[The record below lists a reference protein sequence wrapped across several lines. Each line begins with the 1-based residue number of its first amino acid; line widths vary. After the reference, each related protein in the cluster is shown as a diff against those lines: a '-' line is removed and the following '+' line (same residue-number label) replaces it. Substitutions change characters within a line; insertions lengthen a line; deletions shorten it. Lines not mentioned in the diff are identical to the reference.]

1 MRVFSLFLPIDF
13 LILFLIWANRIVS
26 PRTVHYLSIS
36 RMDCIISDRS
46 FILVVD
52 DDAAHAESVRQLLL
66 AHRYS
71 VEVETDPGTALRR
84 AEANPPAILV
94 LDLNMPGMSGVELL
108 EKLVQVNHSTKAI
121 VVSGEQAH
129 TTMSPLLRLGAYD
142 FIGKPFAPDRLL
154 RSVGH
159 ALEQWQLEQDHNA
172 MKLREERTN
181 ELNRFL
187 LDAFPDLLYMLDG
200 DGNFTFINNR
210 LEYVFETDRGAL
222 AGRSWQTLFSDP
234 ELRKRLQN
242 QINERREGSRKTR
255 QLEFEV
261 RSRTGGTVL
270 IQCSARGLYRPGP
283 GSAADRFVG
292 TYGVLQDVTDARQ
305 ARREQL
311 QSQRKFQALVMESPD
326 AVFISRTD
334 SGDVLEAN
342 DIFRG
347 WQAGD
352 SNTDHFLWPSQA
364 ARDEFIDAL
373 RRSPEHLSLSVER
386 LLEGDSH
393 YLEIN
398 ARLLELE
405 DVDCMLATVRDRSR
419 ERQAELQQQEL
430 QFQLQ
435 QAGKMEALGQLAGG
449 IAHDFNNILA
459 SIIGYAELVL
469 TSRHRL
475 DDTKIDGYLREVV
488 TAGHR
493 ARDLISQMLT
503 FTRASRGE
511 PRPLDIGEAIE
522 DVSRM
527 LRAAIPSTIRI
538 ETIIAP
544 GLRAV
549 RLDAMQFQQVIMN
562 LMINARDS
570 ITGTGR
576 ITLRLDEADSCP
588 DCQICGER
596 LSGRHVAVSVEDTGH
611 GIKTDD
617 LLHIFEMYFTTREP
631 GKGTGIGLW
640 LVDGMVHTAGGH
652 LSVDSAPGQGTRFT
666 LHLPF
671 EPEAKPPAIAP
682 TSTGRVGGRIV
693 VVDDEVTVSSFL
705 GEILRHSGYETVVFN
720 ESPKA
725 LDYLVQHLDD
735 VALLLTDQAMPMLSG
750 LDLAQF
756 VKGRRPE
763 LPVVLI
769 TGFSQAHDARK
780 IEEIG
785 VDHYLIKPFGIETL
799 LEVVR
804 SATLGKTPP
813 FAQQVDVGGI
823 T

>member
-1 MRVFSLFLPIDF
+1 
-13 LILFLIWANRIVS
+13 
-26 PRTVHYLSIS
+26 
-36 RMDCIISDRS
+36 MDRIISDRS
-46 FILVVD
+46 FIFVVD
-52 DDAAHAESVRQLLL
+52 DDAAHAESVRQLLM
-66 AHRYS
+66 AHQHS
-71 VEVETDPGTALRR
+71 VLVETDPVVALRR
-84 AEANPPAILV
+84 AQNDPPAILV
-94 LDLNMPGMSGVELL
+94 LDLNMPGMTGVELL
-108 EKLVQVNHSTKAI
+108 EALVQVNRSTKAI

-129 TTMSPLLRLGAYD
+129 TTVSPLLRLGAYD
-142 FIGKPFAPDRLL
+142 FISKPFIPDQLV
-154 RSVGH
+154 RSVSR
-159 ALEQWQLEQDHNA
+159 ALEQWQLERSHSA
-172 MKLREERTN
+172 MQLREERTN

-187 LDAFPDLLYMLDG
+187 LDAFPDLLYMLDK
-200 DGNFTFINNR
+200 DGNFSFINNQ
-210 LEYVFETDRGAL
+210 LEYVFEADRQAL
-222 AGRSWQTLFSDP
+222 AGQSWQTLFTDSA
-234 ELRKRLQN
+234 LRERLQN
-242 QINERREGSRKTR
+242 QINERREGARKTR

-261 RSRTGGTVL
+261 TSRTGGTIL
-270 IQCSARGLYRPGP
+270 IQCSARGLYQPGP
-283 GSAADRFVG
+283 GPAADRFVG
-292 TYGVLQDVTDARQ
+292 TYGVLQDVTEARQ

-326 AVFISRTD
+326 AVFISRAS

-342 DIFRG
+342 EIFRG
-347 WQAGD
+347 WQTTD
-352 SNTDHFLWPSQA
+352 STTDHFLWPSPA
-364 ARDEFIDAL
+364 AREEFINAL

-386 LLEGDSH
+386 TLSGNAR

-405 DVDCMLATVRDRSR
+405 DEDCMLATVRDRSR
-419 ERQAELQQQEL
+419 ERRGELQQQEL

-475 DDTKIDGYLREVV
+475 DGTKIDGYLREVV

-511 PRPLDIGEAIE
+511 PRPVDIGEAIE

-538 ETIIAP
+538 ETLIEP
-544 GLRAV
+544 GLRTV
-549 RLDAMQFQQVIMN
+549 RLDPMQFQQVVMN
-562 LMINARDS
+562 LMINARDA

-576 ITLRLDEADSCP
+576 ITLRLAQAERCP
-588 DCQICGER
+588 ACQICGD
-596 LSGRHVAVSVEDTGH
+596 SVTGKHVTVSVEDTGH
-611 GIKTDD
+611 GIAPAD
-617 LLHIFEMYFTTREP
+617 LARIFEMYFTTREP

-640 LVDGMVHTAGGH
+640 LVDGMVHSAGGH
-652 LSVDSAPGQGTRFT
+652 LSVDSVPGQGARFT

-671 EPEAKPPAIAP
+671 EPEIKPATTTPSS
-682 TSTGRVGGRIV
+682 TSALAGRIV
-693 VVDDEVTVSSFL
+693 VVDDEVSVSSFL

-756 VKGRRPE
+756 VKGRKPQM
-763 LPVVLI
+763 PVVLI

-780 IEEIG
+780 LEEIG
-785 VDHYLIKPFGIETL
+785 VDHYLIKPFGIESL

-804 SATLGKTPP
+804 NATR
-813 FAQQVDVGGI
+813 GG
-823 T
+823 TQSEQHQNDA

>member
-1 MRVFSLFLPIDF
+1 
-13 LILFLIWANRIVS
+13 
-26 PRTVHYLSIS
+26 
-36 RMDCIISDRS
+36 MDCIISDRS

-52 DDAAHAESVRQLLL
+52 DDAAHAESVRQLLM
-66 AHRYS
+66 AHQHT
-71 VEVETDPGTALRR
+71 VVVETDPAVALRR
-84 AEANPPAILV
+84 AQSDPPAVLV
-94 LDLNMPGMSGVELL
+94 LDLNMPGMTGVELL
-108 EKLVQVNHSTKAI
+108 EALVQVNRSTKAI

-129 TTMSPLLRLGAYD
+129 ATVSPLLRLGAYD
-142 FIGKPFAPDRLL
+142 FISKPFVPDQLV
-154 RSVGH
+154 RSVSR
-159 ALEQWQLEQDHNA
+159 ALEQWQLEQSHSA
-172 MKLREERTN
+172 MQLREERAN

-187 LDAFPDLLYMLDG
+187 LDAFPDLLYMLDKE
-200 DGNFTFINNR
+200 GNFSFINNQ
-210 LEYVFETDRGAL
+210 LEYVFDADRQAL
-222 AGRSWQTLFSDP
+222 AGQSWQSLFADP
-234 ELRKRLQN
+234 ALRKRLQN
-242 QINERREGSRKTR
+242 QINERREGPRKTR
-255 QLEFEV
+255 HLEFEV
-261 RSRTGGTVL
+261 TSRTGGTIL

-283 GSAADRFVG
+283 GAAADRFVG

-326 AVFISRTD
+326 AVFISRAS
-334 SGDVLEAN
+334 SGEVLEAN
-342 DIFRG
+342 EIFRG
-347 WQAGD
+347 WQTAD
-352 SNTDHFLWPSQA
+352 TATDHFLWPSPA
-364 ARDEFIDAL
+364 AREEFINAL

-386 LLEGDSH
+386 SLAGNPL

-405 DVDCMLATVRDRSR
+405 DEDCMLATVRDRSR
-419 ERQAELQQQEL
+419 ERRAELQQQEL

-475 DDTKIDGYLREVV
+475 DGTRIDGYLREVV

-511 PRPLDIGEAIE
+511 PRPVDIGGAIE

-538 ETIIAP
+538 ETLIEP
-544 GLRAV
+544 GLRTV
-549 RLDAMQFQQVIMN
+549 RLDPIQFQQVVMN
-562 LMINARDS
+562 LMINARDA
-570 ITGTGR
+570 IVGTGR
-576 ITLRLDEADSCP
+576 ITLRLAEADRCP
-588 DCQICGER
+588 ACQICGESV
-596 LSGRHVAVSVEDTGH
+596 SGKHVAISVEDTGH
-611 GIKTDD
+611 GIKPED
-617 LLHIFEMYFTTREP
+617 LPRIFDMYFTTREP

-640 LVDGMVHTAGGH
+640 LVDGMVHSAGGH
-652 LSVDSAPGQGTRFT
+652 LSVDSVPGQGTRFT

-671 EPEAKPPAIAP
+671 EPEIKPAATTPSS
-682 TSTGRVGGRIV
+682 STALAGRIV
-693 VVDDEVTVSSFL
+693 VVDDEVSVSSFL

-756 VKGRRPE
+756 VKGRKPE
-763 LPVVLI
+763 MPVVLI

-780 IEEIG
+780 LEEIG
-785 VDHYLIKPFGIETL
+785 VDHYLIKPFGIESL

-804 SATLGKTPP
+804 SATQSETPREP
-813 FAQQVDVGGI
+813 NVEGVAI
-823 T
+823 S